1 MRMRASDVAA
11 ATSGALDGPDVEVD
25 GVAIDSRLVHGG
37 ELFVPIVAERDGHD
51 FVADAL
57 RGGAV
62 ATLAQQRL
70 DTPAGVARID
80 VADTSA
86 ALLDIGRLA
95 RRHLGSLVVGITGS
109 VGKTS
114 VKDLCAAALATRWP
128 TAASE
133 RSFNNELG
141 VPLTLANAPSGTKAT
156 VIEMG
161 ARGKGHIALLC
172 DVARPTVGVVTAVV
186 AAHTELFGSIDDVA
200 AAKAELVEALPA
212 AGTAVLNT
220 DDPRVAAM
228 AARTAAN
235 VFTYSARSAPGAD
248 LVAEDVRVDD
258 ALRPA
263 FVLRSPSGS
272 VEIALEV
279 RGAHQVANALA
290 AAGAAMACGVALE
303 DLAAGLAVAVLSPWR
318 MDLRRAPSGALVL
331 NDAYNANPASMAAAL
346 RSLAALPA
354 VRSLAVLG
362 VMAELGTVS
371 EVEHARVVALADE
384 LGIDVIAFETTCYGL
399 PPAEGVDGVLAAL
412 GPLSDGDAV
421 LVKGSRVA
429 GLERIAAALLE
440 D

>member
-1 MRMRASDVAA
+1 MRMRASDVAD
-11 ATSGALDGPDVEVD
+11 ATSGALEGPDVELD

-57 RGGAV
+57 RGGAL
-62 ATLAQQRL
+62 ATLAHRRV
-70 DTPAGVARID
+70 DTPTGVARID

-95 RRHLGSLVVGITGS
+95 RRRLGSLVVGITGS

-141 VPLTLANAPSGTKAT
+141 VPLTLANAPSGTKAA

-161 ARGKGHIALLC
+161 ARGKGHVALLC

-212 AGTAVLNT
+212 AGTAVLNA

-235 VFTYSARSAPGAD
+235 VLTYSALGAPGAD

-258 ALRPA
+258 DLRPA

-290 AAGAAMACGVALE
+290 AAGAAMACGVALH
-303 DLAAGLAVAVLSPWR
+303 DLAAGLAAAVLSPWR

-362 VMAELGTVS
+362 VMAELGTGS

-384 LGIDVIAFETTCYGL
+384 LGIDVIAFETTWYGL

>member
-1 MRMRASDVAA
+1 MRMRASDVAD

-25 GVAIDSRLVHGG
+25 GVAIDSRLVRGG

-57 RGGAV
+57 RRGAL
-62 ATLAQQRL
+62 ATLAQRRL

-95 RRHLGSLVVGITGS
+95 RRRLGSLVVGITGS

-114 VKDLCAAALATRWP
+114 VKDLCAAAMATRWP

-141 VPLTLANAPSGTKAT
+141 VPLTLANAPSGTKAA

-161 ARGKGHIALLC
+161 ARGKGHVALLC

-212 AGTAVLNT
+212 AGTAVLNA

-235 VFTYSARSAPGAD
+235 VLTYSTLGAPGAD
-248 LVAEDVRVDD
+248 LVAENARVDD
-258 ALRPA
+258 DLRPA
-263 FVLRSPSGS
+263 FVLRSPAGS

-290 AAGAAMACGVALE
+290 AAGAALACGVALD
-303 DLAAGLAVAVLSPWR
+303 DLAAGLAAAVLSPWR

-346 RSLAALPA
+346 RSLGALPA

-384 LGIDVIAFETTCYGL
+384 LGIDVIAYETTCYGL